1 MPPVMNENQHR
12 SIMRTITLTKH
23 KLPHIPALQI
33 DPGIFRPTY
42 DGACSMGHC
51 NAHCCRD
58 GVFLDPM
65 DKQKILDHADLVI
78 SHMDPHQIKDPGA
91 WFEEELRD
99 DPDFP
104 SGVCAGTAALS
115 NGCVFLNARG
125 HCVLQVAATAA
136 GMEKFAL
143 KPYFCVAFPLTIS
156 EGVLTVE
163 DGSFTNRSQCCAPGG
178 DPQLAPADV
187 CREELEFMLGAEGLE
202 ECDEVRTS
210 LSM

>member
-1 MPPVMNENQHR
+1 M
-12 SIMRTITLTKH
+12 STITLTKH
-23 KLPHIPALQI
+23 TLSHISNLQM
-33 DPGIFRPTY
+33 DLAIFRPTY

-58 GVFLDPM
+58 GVFLDPA

-78 SHMDPHQIKDPGA
+78 SHMDDHQIKDTSE
-91 WFEEELRD
+91 WFDDELTD

-104 SGVCAGTAALS
+104 SGVCSGTAAEDY
-115 NGCVFLNARG
+115 GCIFLNTRG

-136 GMEKFAL
+136 GMEKFEL

-163 DGSFTNRSQCCAPGG
+163 DGSFTKRSQCCAPGG
-178 DPQLAPADV
+178 DPKLAPADV
-187 CREELEFMLGAEGLE
+187 CREELEFMLGKEGL
-202 ECDEVRTS
+202 DELDTVRGS
-210 LSM
+210 VQP